1 MPCWSAQCTPAVQGV
16 AAARSE
22 SAAAAFIAIII
33 WSARASVVRLISLR
47 TYERLLAWSPYTQVS
62 LEVRRHDKTRSKS
75 GFRGYNEKRSYKKKK
90 TRQAVFT
97 VLDSRMLLCFI
108 FEAVSSGYSLI

>member
-90 TRQAVFT
+90 RGKPFLPFLTPEC
-97 VLDSRMLLCFI
+97 SY
-108 FEAVSSGYSLI
+108 VSSLKLSARGIH